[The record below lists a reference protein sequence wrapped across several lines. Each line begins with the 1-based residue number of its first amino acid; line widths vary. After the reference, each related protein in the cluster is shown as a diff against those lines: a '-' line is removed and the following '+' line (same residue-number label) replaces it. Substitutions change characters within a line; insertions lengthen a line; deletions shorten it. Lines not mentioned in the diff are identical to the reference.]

1 MTKDIVILTKS
12 TKRGGYCVAGID
24 IDSGEW
30 VRLTS
35 SDEWS
40 HGALTN
46 AHMTYA
52 DGTACKVLDC
62 VRVEVVRE
70 VPIAHQPENVLIDE
84 KRKFQKLGEWTL
96 QDVLRVHPP
105 EQLDTVYVNTD
116 PFLDEDGMERVDRSL
131 VLIRVPWLR
140 LFQRAINPEKT
151 RVKVNFLYNDEFY
164 NNISMTDPE
173 YYGVEDQTNLKNAY
187 IVVSLPDVPY
197 DDGQYYKFIAKIFE

>member
-12 TKRGGYCVAGID
+12 TKWGGYCVAGID
-24 IDSGEW
+24 IQTGDW

-35 SDEWS
+35 SDEWR
-40 HGALTN
+40 HGALTD

-52 DGTACKVLDC
+52 DGTPCKVLDC
-62 VRVEVVRE
+62 VRVEVARE
-70 VPIAHQPENVLIDE
+70 TPTVHQPENVLIDE
-84 KRKFQKLGEWTL
+84 SKSFQKLGEWTI
-96 QDVLRVHPP
+96 QDVLWIHPA
-105 EQLDTVYVNTD
+105 EQWDTVHVNTA
-116 PFLDEDGMERVDRSL
+116 PFLDEEEMERVDRSL
-131 VLIRVPWLR
+131 ILIRVPWLR

-151 RVKVNFLYNDEFY
+151 RVKVNFLYNDKFY

-197 DDGQYYKFIAKIFE
+197 DDGKYYKFIAKIFE